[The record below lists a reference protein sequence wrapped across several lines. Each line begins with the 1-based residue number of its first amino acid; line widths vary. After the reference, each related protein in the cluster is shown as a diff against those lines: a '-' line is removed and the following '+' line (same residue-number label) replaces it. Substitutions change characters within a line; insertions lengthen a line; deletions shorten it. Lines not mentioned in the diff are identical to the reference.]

1 MFKITAKLLI
11 ALSLS
16 IVLTASNVYGFHKVN
31 MKETNQPTEWDG
43 SKETKKEYETKSK
56 KKYCA
61 LTSKGVLVPSQGDP
75 IEDLTTGKQRI
86 NEATEKP
93 EFETINTPK
102 VKVSG
107 YHLTESINLENRL
120 LPSTPKLNFKGES
133 EWENIK
139 LVDLLKMYCLQ
150 DSKKD
155 RPTSFKN
162 SYLEEFYTQVA
173 LDSGFYKLKG
183 DKKIGDYN
191 KKILEGEFGENIF
204 KNENGI
210 IINNPNAV
218 GYVPDFLIEK
228 HKVIKAKIAKDTKK
242 KLIKEEIKKG
252 NNLWISDNKQNYVD
266 QFSKKLNKYEIVIT
280 KLKEKR
286 NKLSAELEELELLQ
300 ENTKEQIEI
309 AFDDLSNT
317 SNQEIKD
324 LKRQIRE
331 DKKTYLSGIEIEA
344 FRVRFEKIEKIDFEK
359 YKNYTNLKKLINQ
372 AKKSNNAAH
381 FLGKE
386 GWKIP
391 GTELKLSQDKIGFIQ
406 EFQSFKNRSLGSGS
420 DTDENNID
428 ELNSDIV
435 IQDSFIT
442 LYVSTPVTELV
453 NLDIELGKKIP
464 WGKYLIYFVIFLV
477 LTGVVVFIFIQQ
489 DSLKRLKRE
498 NEEKVGSLKR
508 DFDGR
513 LRDTSDQIK
522 SASKDARAQQSTHIS
537 VPEPIKEIP
546 KTAEEITASQYDEL
560 VFEYK
565 EALEDFSKVSVF
577 KQKWHGLALS
587 RKERQ
592 DGTKTILVSST
603 RAFGKAEIWC
613 VTFSDNY
620 FAFPGS
626 SVKTNMATYMNL
638 DFEKASRDFKGIFG
652 ISTGSSYST
661 EPAEIRRGG
670 AGFVVEKAGNIVF
683 PN

>member
-43 SKETKKEYETKSK
+43 SQETKKEYETKSK

-603 RAFGKAEIWC
+603 RAFEKAEIWC

-638 DFEKASRDFKGIFG
+638 DFEKLV
-652 ISTGSSYST
+652 
-661 EPAEIRRGG
+661 EILKVYLVSLQDQVIQQNQLKLEG
-670 AGFVVEKAGNIVF
+670 VEQDS
-683 PN
+683 

>member
-43 SKETKKEYETKSK
+43 SQETKKEYETKSK

-266 QFSKKLNKYEIVIT
+266 QFSKKL
-280 KLKEKR
+280 
-286 NKLSAELEELELLQ
+286 
-300 ENTKEQIEI
+300 
-309 AFDDLSNT
+309 
-317 SNQEIKD
+317 
-324 LKRQIRE
+324 
-331 DKKTYLSGIEIEA
+331 
-344 FRVRFEKIEKIDFEK
+344 
-359 YKNYTNLKKLINQ
+359 
-372 AKKSNNAAH
+372 
-381 FLGKE
+381 
-386 GWKIP
+386 
-391 GTELKLSQDKIGFIQ
+391 
-406 EFQSFKNRSLGSGS
+406 
-420 DTDENNID
+420 
-428 ELNSDIV
+428 
-435 IQDSFIT
+435 
-442 LYVSTPVTELV
+442 
-453 NLDIELGKKIP
+453 
-464 WGKYLIYFVIFLV
+464 
-477 LTGVVVFIFIQQ
+477 
-489 DSLKRLKRE
+489 
-498 NEEKVGSLKR
+498 
-508 DFDGR
+508 
-513 LRDTSDQIK
+513 
-522 SASKDARAQQSTHIS
+522 
-537 VPEPIKEIP
+537 
-546 KTAEEITASQYDEL
+546 
-560 VFEYK
+560 
-565 EALEDFSKVSVF
+565 
-577 KQKWHGLALS
+577 
-587 RKERQ
+587 
-592 DGTKTILVSST
+592 
-603 RAFGKAEIWC
+603 
-613 VTFSDNY
+613 
-620 FAFPGS
+620 
-626 SVKTNMATYMNL
+626 
-638 DFEKASRDFKGIFG
+638 
-652 ISTGSSYST
+652 
-661 EPAEIRRGG
+661 
-670 AGFVVEKAGNIVF
+670 
-683 PN
+683 